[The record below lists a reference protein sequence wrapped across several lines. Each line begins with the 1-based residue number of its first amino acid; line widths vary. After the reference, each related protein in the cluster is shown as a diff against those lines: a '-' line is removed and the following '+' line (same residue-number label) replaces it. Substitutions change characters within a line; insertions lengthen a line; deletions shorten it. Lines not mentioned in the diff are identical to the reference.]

1 MRNQQTLS
9 KSAFFNGIG
18 LHSGNPVSMA
28 VHPAPVHTGIVF
40 VRQVGEHILSL
51 PASID
56 FLGNTDHC
64 TTLESEDFR
73 VQTVEHILAAVHV
86 ELPYLVDRHA
96 TGDAG
101 SDDRAGTG
109 AAGEVE
115 PIGQD
120 QLRIPGQPAQ
130 VPFDGAQNLNRHHA
144 EDPATVACQDLLRAR
159 CSNSFT

>member
-1 MRNQQTLS
+1 MRLPVTRRIAERPVEFGLQHARQWLVVVAVTQ
-9 KSAFFNGIG
+9 AFEQRG
-18 LHSGNPVSMA
+18 L
-28 VHPAPVHTGIVF
+28 
-40 VRQVGEHILSL
+40 
-51 PASID
+51 
-56 FLGNTDHC
+56 
-64 TTLESEDFR
+64 
-73 VQTVEHILAAVHV
+73 VEHILAAVHV

-130 VPFDGAQNLNRHHA
+130 VPFDGAQNLDRHHA